1 MKGFRPILETKNW
14 NSVQICCRVSSLQL
28 MSRAISAHWP
38 LKVHRLPAA
47 LVSVDEDAPPAGI
60 SPRLWFFRR
69 YESPTSTYY
78 IFSSTCPACITGRLP
93 YAAKLGLHAIY
104 TDFYI
109 RFYRS
114 VACLVN
120 EIHFLAWGSSLSQLS
135 WPNVGIVARLTD
147 LQYLLFKHYP
157 KSLLLCNPSITSLI
171 SDTPL
176 P

>member
-1 MKGFRPILETKNW
+1 MNHL
-14 NSVQICCRVSSLQL
+14 
-28 MSRAISAHWP
+28 HP
-38 LKVHRLPAA
+38 L
-47 LVSVDEDAPPAGI
+47 I
-60 SPRLWFFRR
+60 N
-69 YESPTSTYY
+69 TSY

-109 RFYRS
+109 RFHRS

-135 WPNVGIVARLTD
+135 WPNVGGVARLTE
-147 LQYLLFKHYP
+147 LQYLLLKHYP

-176 P
+176 VQKSVCSPSCCQKAHYLASHLPEHDTFKTQDMMTWCWVVVVSKDLILLLLLLFVEPGMKS